1 DSVANASEPT
11 SEAAP
16 EASLSAEET
25 GATRNED
32 RRSSAEFDIVRVE
45 PGGSTLIAGRTAPGA
60 AVRLMMDGKEA
71 GSAIADGTGNFVMF
85 SELGPSNGPRI
96 LTLSE
101 TAADGTELE
110 AQASVILG
118 PIQPAVVTSEP
129 TEDVASSETA
139 LAAEQEAV
147 SETQPEAVSDEP
159 VIAAAPEIQ
168 IEAPNANEAPAIE
181 AAPDIVAV
189 APASPTVLVAD
200 ETGIRVLQSA
210 GDLPE
215 ALTNVSI
222 DSISYDAEGE
232 VALAGRSTGA
242 ALVRVYLNNALLIEA
257 DIGAGGQWRTELPDV
272 DTGTYTLRVD
282 EVNAAGEVVSR
293 AETPFRRESIAAIRS
308 IEEESEMSIAPVSLI
323 TVQPG
328 NTLWGIAREKYG
340 DGPLF

>member
-1 DSVANASEPT
+1 
-11 SEAAP
+11 
-16 EASLSAEET
+16 
-25 GATRNED
+25 
-32 RRSSAEFDIVRVE
+32 
-45 PGGSTLIAGRTAPGA
+45 
-60 AVRLMMDGKEA
+60 
-71 GSAIADGTGNFVMF
+71 
-85 SELGPSNGPRI
+85 
-96 LTLSE
+96 
-101 TAADGTELE
+101 
-110 AQASVILG
+110 
-118 PIQPAVVTSEP
+118 
-129 TEDVASSETA
+129 
-139 LAAEQEAV
+139 
-147 SETQPEAVSDEP
+147 
-159 VIAAAPEIQ
+159 
-168 IEAPNANEAPAIE
+168 
-181 AAPDIVAV
+181 
-189 APASPTVLVAD
+189 
-200 ETGIRVLQSA
+200 GIRVLQSA

-340 DGPLF
+340 DGPLFVRVFDANTDRIRNPDLIYPGQIFTVPD